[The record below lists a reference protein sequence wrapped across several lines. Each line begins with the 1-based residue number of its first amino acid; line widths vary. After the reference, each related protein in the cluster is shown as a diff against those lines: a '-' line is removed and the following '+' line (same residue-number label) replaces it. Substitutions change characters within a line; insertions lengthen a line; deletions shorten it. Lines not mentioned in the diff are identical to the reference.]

1 VKTCPICKGYG
12 KLPVTR
18 IPKAES
24 DGEETAGDCPT
35 CEGKGKLE
43 DNGNESDQT

>member
-1 VKTCPICKGYG
+1 MEAFKIVKTCQVCKGAG

-18 IPKAES
+18 FPKAES

-35 CEGKGKLE
+35 CNGRGKLE
-43 DNGNESDQT
+43 DD

>member
-1 VKTCPICKGYG
+1 MKTCPVGKGYG
-12 KLPVTR
+12 KLPVTQ

-35 CEGKGKLE
+35 CKGKGKLE

>member
-1 VKTCPICKGYG
+1 
-12 KLPVTR
+12 VTQ